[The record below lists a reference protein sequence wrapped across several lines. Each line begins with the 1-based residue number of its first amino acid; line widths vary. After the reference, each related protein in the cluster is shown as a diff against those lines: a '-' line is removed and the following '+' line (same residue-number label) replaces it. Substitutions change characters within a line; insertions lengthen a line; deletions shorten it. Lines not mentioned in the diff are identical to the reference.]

1 LEKKIPKDFPNQNPN
16 PYEIGE
22 CIQRCQMVA
31 IRATQHITIPMTDV
45 FGTFLPIFIIF
56 LKTRFGNLKSNSPE
70 F

>member
-1 LEKKIPKDFPNQNPN
+1 
-16 PYEIGE
+16 
-22 CIQRCQMVA
+22 MVA